1 MGPKEE
7 EKKKPTKPDLWCKS
21 GDVSVSP
28 SDPIKLAVSLSGEP
42 LPVVSWSFG
51 GKDIKPSSRY
61 VIKSEGGHHSLT
73 IDKAQPTD
81 AGRYTMKAKNSQ
93 GEVSH
98 NMEVKV
104 APAEKKEDKK
114 EAKKEEKKE
123 EKPS

>member
-42 LPVVSWSFG
+42 LPVVSWPFG
-51 GKDIKPSSRY
+51 GKDIKSGGRY
-61 VIKSEGGHHSLT
+61 VIKSVGDHHSLT
-73 IDKAQPTD
+73 VDKAQPAD
-81 AGRYTMKAKNSQ
+81 AGRYSLKAKNSQ

-104 APAEKKEDKK
+104 ASPK
-114 EAKKEEKKE
+114 
-123 EKPS
+123 